1 MEWGGKKSK
10 TVRGSRCVIK
20 MLLAVENV
28 EVYDSPGSY
37 GRGPETHVVGND
49 MLIIGVPRAMRES
62 LRISGRW
69 DDENSRATVEFGGNS
84 IKVQVV
90 FTSER
95 LLASGPFAATNT
107 DCHCWMTPHVREML
121 RLTIA
126 HAPERAGFENF
137 SAKWSSVTVSV
148 NALLFS
154 YGSNGRKQLR
164 GRIERP
170 LDEPFQT
177 YPACL
182 TGYRRIFCG
191 KSANWG
197 GGFAS
202 VHPVIGGETYGN
214 VASLSHKEFLKLD
227 AFEGGYRRQVVTVNL
242 QDSGESVQAI
252 TYIANDPTFVQPP
265 SQAYLTAIQI
275 MLRERDERECDT
287 TIDRL
292 CIGRDGNLQA
302 SSYFVS
308 RPRDPTS
315 YAMSAAGDR
324 WAVEAPRVIPPR
336 RAFPNHRSKFETGKT
351 FQDATRHEKNCPASS
366 AALPLSHDF
375 TVFTFAAIRRDSGFT
390 WAGRRRG

>member
-1 MEWGGKKSK
+1 
-10 TVRGSRCVIK
+10 
-20 MLLAVENV
+20 
-28 EVYDSPGSY
+28 
-37 GRGPETHVVGND
+37 
-49 MLIIGVPRAMRES
+49 
-62 LRISGRW
+62 
-69 DDENSRATVEFGGNS
+69 
-84 IKVQVV
+84 
-90 FTSER
+90 
-95 LLASGPFAATNT
+95 
-107 DCHCWMTPHVREML
+107 ML
-121 RLTIA
+121 RLTRA
-126 HAPERAGFENF
+126 DAPERAGFENF

-148 NALLFS
+148 NGLLFS

-202 VHPVIGGETYGN
+202 VHPLVGGETYGN

-227 AFEGGYRRQVVTVNL
+227 AFEGGYRRQVVTVKIHA
-242 QDSGESVQAI
+242 SGESVQAI
-252 TYIANDPTFVQPP
+252 TYIANDPTFVEPP
-265 SQAYLTAIQI
+265 PLAYLTAIHI
-275 MLRERDERECDT
+275 MLREHWEGDKS
-287 TIDRL
+287 IDRL
-292 CIGRDGNLQA
+292 CIGRDGNLRA
-302 SSYFVS
+302 SLYFVS

-324 WAVEAPRVIPPR
+324 WAVESPRIIPPR
-336 RAFPNHRSKFETGKT
+336 PAFPNHRSKFETGNT

-366 AALPLSHDF
+366 APLPLSHDF
-375 TVFTFAAIRRDSGFT
+375 TVFTFAAMGRDSGFT

>member
-1 MEWGGKKSK
+1 
-10 TVRGSRCVIK
+10 
-20 MLLAVENV
+20 MLLAIENV

-121 RLTIA
+121 RLTRA

-148 NALLFS
+148 NGLLFS

-275 MLRERDERECDT
+275 MLRERDERACDT

-292 CIGRDGNLQA
+292 RIGRDGNLQA
-302 SSYFVS
+302 SLYFVS
-308 RPRDPTS
+308 RPRDPLLTLCLLQAIEGLGPWRHPGLFHLDLPS
-315 YAMSAAGDR
+315 LII
-324 WAVEAPRVIPPR
+324 EANSRLAKPFKMPQDMR
-336 RAFPNHRSKFETGKT
+336 RIVQHLALHYPSVTTLQSLR
-351 FQDATRHEKNCPASS
+351 C
-366 AALPLSHDF
+366 LPLEEILGSLGLDGD
-375 TVFTFAAIRRDSGFT
+375 VAEFAQQLSSYGERAEP
-390 WAGRRRG
+390 